1 MRVTVRTGGGPVVVC
16 GGATAEKVVCD
27 STGGKVVGP
36 VGPVGATEPAGVVEV
51 EPVFVRT
58 PLLVL
63 VLGVVEAPV
72 PGDGT
77 PVVTIEITVVV
88 MMV

>member
-1 MRVTVRTGGGPVVVC
+1 MTVTVRTGGGPVVVC

-27 STGGKVVGP
+27 STGGNVVGP
-36 VGPVGATEPAGVVEV
+36 VGPVGATEPAGVV

-63 VLGVVEAPV
+63 VLGVVEAPI
-72 PGDGT
+72 PDDGT
-77 PVVTIEITVVV
+77 PVVTVEITVVV